1 MASNVG
7 IGSVGFALSTLN
19 RNRMAKKQSGSSQ
32 PAKPVSVSSESIW
45 NKPLTKRQKAVL
57 DGVAMRQTSGV
68 DSQIDYSDLPAL
80 SDKQLVQFKRI
91 PRKLA
96 AVRYRTAET
105 NDG

>member
-1 MASNVG
+1 MP
-7 IGSVGFALSTLN
+7 
-19 RNRMAKKQSGSSQ
+19 KKQSGSSQ
-32 PAKPVSVSSESIW
+32 PAKPISVSAESIW
-45 NKPLTKRQKAVL
+45 NKPLTIRQKAVL

-80 SDKQLVQFKRI
+80 SDKQLVQLIRT

-96 AVRYRTAET
+96 AVRYRAAQT